1 MKKISKTTI
10 GLLLIP
16 VLGLIWFGYSY
27 LNPSSNEATPI
38 SSQKTSQ
45 SSDNQS
51 KSERPI
57 PVFTAKV
64 AQGDM
69 PVWVEALGRV
79 TPRQQVVLRSR
90 IDGELQKL
98 HFTEGQTVR
107 KGQLLAE
114 IDPRALQT
122 QLAQQKAQLAQQKAL
137 LENAK
142 RDLVR
147 YELLTKDE
155 AIATQQRDTQ
165 ASLVQQTQATL
176 NTVQAQ
182 IQNTELQLSYTKIH
196 APLTGKIG
204 FRQVDVGN
212 QLKAS
217 DANGLANIV
226 EIDPITV
233 IFSLPEMHLA
243 RLQQGQQATQ
253 SMMVEIWN
261 ADKSQQLAISHDWIS
276 DNQVDAATGSI
287 RLKAFVNNAQQQLT
301 ANQFVQ
307 VSLKLDTLKQ
317 VLIIP
322 SEAILYGAQG
332 DYVYRVNADNKVQPI
347 NVKRLHTAPTQIAI
361 QAELNEGDLL
371 VTDGSDRLKPDSL
384 VKVSGAKSD
393 KSANTAPVSPPNST
407 SKQTAAQPKT
417 SE

>member
-1 MKKISKTTI
+1 MKKTSKT
-10 GLLLIP
+10 LISLAL
-16 VLGLIWFGYSY
+16 VAILASSWWGYQRFNQPADTS
-27 LNPSSNEATPI
+27 EAA
-38 SSQKTSQ
+38 TSQ
-45 SSDNQS
+45 QPKQAKDNPV
-51 KSERPI
+51 KGERPT
-57 PVFTAKV
+57 PVFTATV
-64 AQGDM
+64 TRADM
-69 PVWVEALGRV
+69 PVWIEALGRI

-98 HFTEGQTVR
+98 HFNEGQLVK

-137 LENAK
+137 LDNAK
-142 RDLVR
+142 RDLKR
-147 YELLTKDE
+147 YETLVVDD

-165 ASLVQQTQATL
+165 ASLVLQNQATL

-212 QLKAS
+212 QIKAS
-217 DANGLANIV
+217 DANGLATIV

-233 IFSLPEMHLA
+233 IFSLPEMHLS
-243 RLQQGQQATQ
+243 RLQQGQQTKE

-261 ADKSQQLAISHDWIS
+261 ADKSQHLATSGDWIS
-276 DNQVDAATGSI
+276 DNQVDATTGSI

-307 VSLKLDTLKQ
+307 VRLQLDTLKQ

-322 SEAILYGAQG
+322 SQAVLYGAKG
-332 DYVYRVNADNKVQPI
+332 DYVYRVTADNKVETVA
-347 NVKRLHTAPTQIAI
+347 VKRLHTTPTHIAVE
-361 QAELNEGDLL
+361 AELSEGDAL
-371 VTDGSDRLKPDSL
+371 VTDGSDRLKPGSL
-384 VKVSGAKSD
+384 VKATSSD
-393 KSANTAPVSPPNST
+393 KAKPAQETPANSG
-407 SKQTAAQPKT
+407 K
-417 SE
+417 E

>member
-1 MKKISKTTI
+1 MKKFSKTAVILFTLTA
-10 GLLLIP
+10 GALA
-16 VLGLIWFGYSY
+16 WFAYQQWGK
-27 LNPSSNEATPI
+27 PSTET
-38 SSQKTSQ
+38 TSQ
-45 SSDNQS
+45 SDTSASSDN
-51 KSERPI
+51 KAKGERPI

-64 AQGDM
+64 TRGDM

-98 HFTEGQTVR
+98 HFTEGQTVK

-137 LENAK
+137 LDNAK
-142 RDLVR
+142 RDLAR
-147 YELLTKDE
+147 YELLAKDE

-182 IQNTELQLSYTKIH
+182 IQNTELQLSYTKIQ

-212 QLKAS
+212 QVKAS
-217 DANGLANIV
+217 DANGLASIV

-243 RLQQGQQATQ
+243 RLQQGQQANQ

-261 ADKSQQLAISHDWIS
+261 ADKSQQLATSHDWIS

-287 RLKAFVNNAQQQLT
+287 RLKAFVSNAEQQLT

-307 VSLKLDTLKQ
+307 VGLKLDTLKH

-332 DYVYRVNADNKVQPI
+332 DYVYRVNADNKVQAI

-361 QAELNEGDLL
+361 QAELNEGDQL

-384 VKVSGAKSD
+384 VKLASAKSAKAD
-393 KSANTAPVSPPNST
+393 TQLPSSPDNAT
-407 SKQTAAQPKT
+407 SKPTTAQPKT

>member
-1 MKKISKTTI
+1 MKKIVLVLLVLVSSVAFAVYYFANQSPTTANKTT
-10 GLLLIP
+10 
-16 VLGLIWFGYSY
+16 
-27 LNPSSNEATPI
+27 
-38 SSQKTSQ
+38 SQTST
-45 SSDNQS
+45 SDKN
-51 KSERPI
+51 KGERPT

-64 AQGDM
+64 TREDM
-69 PVWVEALGRV
+69 PVWIEALGRI

-98 HFTEGQTVR
+98 HFNEGQLVK

-137 LENAK
+137 LDNAK
-142 RDLVR
+142 RDLKR
-147 YELLTKDE
+147 YETLVADD

-165 ASLVQQTQATL
+165 ASLVLQTQATL

-212 QLKAS
+212 QIKAS
-217 DANGLANIV
+217 DANGLATIV

-233 IFSLPEMHLA
+233 IFSLPEMHLS
-243 RLQQGQQATQ
+243 RLQQGQQTTE

-261 ADKSQQLAISHDWIS
+261 ADKSQRLATSSDWIS

-307 VSLKLDTLKQ
+307 VRLQLDTLKQ

-322 SEAILYGAQG
+322 SQAVLYGAKG
-332 DYVYRVNADNKVQPI
+332 DYVYRVTADNKVETVA
-347 NVKRLHTAPTQIAI
+347 VKRLHSTPTHIAVE
-361 QAELNEGDLL
+361 AELNEGDAL
-371 VTDGSDRLKPDSL
+371 VTDGSDRLKPGSS
-384 VKVSGAKSD
+384 VKTANSD
-393 KSANTAPVSPPNST
+393 KTKPAKQAASANP
-407 SKQTAAQPKT
+407 SK
-417 SE
+417 E

>member
-1 MKKISKTTI
+1 MKKTSKT
-10 GLLLIP
+10 LISLAL
-16 VLGLIWFGYSY
+16 VAILASSWWGYQRFNQPDDTS
-27 LNPSSNEATPI
+27 EAA
-38 SSQKTSQ
+38 TSQ
-45 SSDNQS
+45 QPKQS
-51 KSERPI
+51 KDNPVKGERPT

-64 AQGDM
+64 TREDM
-69 PVWVEALGRV
+69 PVWIEALGRI

-98 HFTEGQTVR
+98 HFNEGQLVK

-137 LENAK
+137 LDNAK
-142 RDLVR
+142 RDLKR
-147 YELLTKDE
+147 YETLVADD

-165 ASLVQQTQATL
+165 ASLVLQTQATL

-212 QLKAS
+212 QIKAS
-217 DANGLANIV
+217 DANGLATIV

-233 IFSLPEMHLA
+233 IFSLPEMHLS
-243 RLQQGQQATQ
+243 RLQQGQQATE

-261 ADKSQQLAISHDWIS
+261 ADKSQHLATSGDWIS

-287 RLKAFVNNAQQQLT
+287 RLKAFVSNAQQQLT

-307 VSLKLDTLKQ
+307 VRLQLDTLKQ

-322 SEAILYGAQG
+322 SQAVLYGAQG
-332 DYVYRVNADNKVQPI
+332 DYVYRVTADNKVETVA
-347 NVKRLHTAPTQIAI
+347 VKRLYSTPTHIAVA
-361 QAELNEGDLL
+361 AELNEGDAL
-371 VTDGSDRLKPDSL
+371 VTDGSDRLKPGSL
-384 VKVSGAKSD
+384 VK
-393 KSANTAPVSPPNST
+393 SANADKTKPVKQAVPVNP
-407 SKQTAAQPKT
+407 SK
-417 SE
+417 E